1 MSGFGSIT
9 AGSDLILTSISASAI
24 TGSTVLFTTVNST
37 TITGSTITGSTALF
51 TTITGSDIS
60 SSATLQ
66 VGTTLTVGTGVNVGG
81 GSPVTKMKLYSV
93 NFTGFNS
100 INGNSTSQQTGAYA
114 ANSFSGMSTNDTLFV
129 NGLGAQWATSPIVIS
144 SITASAAG
152 PLFTFRNTTSSAAT
166 PPLGIYKIFAIT
178 T

>member
-9 AGSDLILTSISASAI
+9 AGSDLILTSVSASSSI
-24 TGSTVLFTTVNST
+24 T
-37 TITGSTITGSTALF
+37 I
-51 TTITGSDIS
+51 
-60 SSATLQ
+60 
-66 VGTTLTVGTGVNVGG
+66 GG
-81 GSPVTKMKLYSV
+81 GTPVTKMKLYSV
-93 NFTGFNS
+93 NFTAFNS
-100 INGNSTSQQTGAYA
+100 ISGNSTSQQSGTFA

>member
-9 AGSDLILTSISASAI
+9 AGSDLILTSVSASD
-24 TGSTVLFTTVNST
+24 
-37 TITGSTITGSTALF
+37 ITGSTALF
-51 TTITGSDIS
+51 GTITGSNIS

-81 GSPVTKMKLYSV
+81 GSPVTKIKLYSV
-93 NFTGFNS
+93 NFTAFNS
-100 INGNSTSQQTGAYA
+100 ISGNSTSQQSGSFA